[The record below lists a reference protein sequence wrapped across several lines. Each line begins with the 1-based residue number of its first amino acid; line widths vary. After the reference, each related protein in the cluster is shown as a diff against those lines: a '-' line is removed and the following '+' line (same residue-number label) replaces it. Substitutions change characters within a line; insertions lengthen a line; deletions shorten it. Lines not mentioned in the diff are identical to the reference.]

1 MCPSQRD
8 ARLFGSR
15 LKGVRKT
22 VTNSR
27 CGSYR
32 VGVDFHCPNVALKRE
47 GGRGS
52 TFTFTRDLLRLHLR
66 IANVNFTHASKKKK
80 KRKKKKRKKNT
91 RQWKSTL

>member
-22 VTNSR
+22 ATNSR

-32 VGVDFHCPNVALKRE
+32 VGVDFHCPNFHVRVHARK
-47 GGRGS
+47 
-52 TFTFTRDLLRLHLR
+52 FCTR
-66 IANVNFTHASKKKK
+66 IN
-80 KRKKKKRKKNT
+80 KN
-91 RQWKSTL
+91 RDKE